1 MYISELLHYCKED
14 HEADVCVSDGH
25 YSVVCYVYSLEDIF
39 VGQRVS
45 SIIAFGCDNILR
57 CDKTAFVVEQLPQQ
71 YKIAFTAQ
79 VVSRDKAIV
88 RIGEIVI
95 DLDSNIPGDIRNGE
109 YISCNAIRL
118 DAIIG
123 KD

>member
-1 MYISELLHYCKED
+1 MYISRIIEYCKED
-14 HEADVCVSDGH
+14 HEADVCVSDGN
-25 YSVVCYVYSLEDIF
+25 YSVVCYLDEIEDVY

-57 CDKTAFVVEQLPQQ
+57 CDKAAFVVEQLPQQ
-71 YKIAFTAQ
+71 NEITFTAQ

-88 RIGEIVI
+88 RVGEIVI
-95 DLDSNIPGDIRNGE
+95 DLDSYIPGDIRNGE

-123 KD
+123 KA

>member
-1 MYISELLHYCKED
+1 MYISRIIEYCKED

-45 SIIAFGCDNILR
+45 IVCAFGCDNILR
-57 CDKTAFVVEQLPQQ
+57 CDKTTFVVEQLPQQ

-79 VVSRDKAIV
+79 VVSRDEAIV
-88 RIGEIVI
+88 RIGDVVIV
-95 DLDSNIPGDIRNGE
+95 LDSNIPGDIRNGE